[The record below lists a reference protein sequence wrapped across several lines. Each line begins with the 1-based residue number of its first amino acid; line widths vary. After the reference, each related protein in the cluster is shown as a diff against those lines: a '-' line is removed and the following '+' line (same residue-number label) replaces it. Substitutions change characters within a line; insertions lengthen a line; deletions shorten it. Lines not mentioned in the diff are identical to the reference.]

1 LSMDARSGHL
11 VEAYVDGACVPKNPG
26 GIPVWAFLLLRD
38 NVPIDTKGGL
48 AGAESSSQATNN
60 VAEYEA
66 FINAL
71 KQIRQLG
78 WDQDKVVV
86 YTDSQLLHN
95 QLKDEWKVGSELLPF
110 YKKAKALM
118 DDFQFI
124 EVRKIPRNQNR
135 VAHRATKAA
144 YNEVRLAQL
153 KK

>member
-1 LSMDARSGHL
+1 MNAQSGHL
-11 VEAYVDGACVPKNPG
+11 VQAYVDGACIPKNPG
-26 GIPVWAFLLLRD
+26 GIPVWGFLLLRD
-38 NVPIDTKGGL
+38 NTPIDTKGGL
-48 AGAESSSQATNN
+48 AGAESSPQATNN

-71 KQIRQLG
+71 KQIKRLG
-78 WDQDKVVV
+78 WGQDKIII

-95 QLKDEWKVGSELLPF
+95 QVNDEWKVGPEMLPL

-118 DDFQFI
+118 NSVPFF

-144 YNEVRLAQL
+144 YYEARLAQL
-153 KK
+153 KKR